1 MRKITMMLAF
11 LFFVGLNFAFAQTKT
26 ISGTVTSADDG
37 SALPGVTVQV
47 KGTTNGTITDY
58 NGKYSLILNLKQG
71 NTLVFSFVGMGTHEI
86 LIGSSNT
93 IDVAMK
99 SSSQSLNQVVI
110 TALGISRE
118 KKSLGYATQNLSGA
132 DISAVKNNNVINALS
147 GRVSGVQVKT
157 SGNLGGSTNIIIR
170 GSKSLTGN
178 NQALFVVDGVPITNT
193 TSNSGYQ
200 TQGGAGFDFGSAAS
214 DINAADIE
222 SINVLKGAAATALYG
237 SRAANGVIIIT
248 TKTGRND
255 KYLSNNGIGISFS
268 SNTSVGTI
276 DKSTFPTYQ
285 TQYGAGYGPYY
296 SGGASA
302 HPGLYYETLPWTN
315 GNKVYVVPT
324 TEDASYGTKFDPN
337 LQVYQWDAFVPQSPF
352 YKKSKPWVNAANGP
366 ITFFNTAI
374 STTNTVA
381 VNGIT
386 DKSSFRLAY
395 TNFHQ
400 TGIVPNSKLI
410 KNTFTLSASHKLL
423 KNLTVS
429 AFASFVRQNTT
440 GRNGTGYNDNFLTSF
455 RQWWEMNV
463 DVKELKTM
471 YDQTGKNIT
480 WNMSYPEGGNLKP
493 IYWNNYYWERYQNYE
508 TDTRNHLLGNVQAKW
523 NITDYLSVTGRVS
536 LDTYTTLQEQR
547 KAIGSVPGA
556 FGIGLGTI
564 GSGYSRYNINFMET
578 NYDLLVN
585 FTKNITEKLN
595 LTALVGGNIRR
606 DDRSSIYASTNGGLI
621 VADLYSIANSKST
634 PLANLEGQS
643 SIGVYGVFGSVSLG
657 WNNLLYL
664 DATLRRDMS
673 STLPLDNMVYYYPS
687 ISGSFIFSKLLKADW
702 LPFAKVRL
710 NYAEVGNDAPFAS
723 LFDTYAQPSP
733 FGNVTLFSVPFTK
746 NNSQLKSERTKS
758 LEAGLEMTF
767 LHKRLGFD
775 LSVYKTN
782 TVNQIMPVA
791 VSRASGYGS
800 KYVNAGEIQNKG
812 IELNVYGTPIQSKD
826 FRWNII
832 VNWSSNRNKV
842 VRLYEKVHNL
852 QLGSFQGGVTLNAT
866 VGQPYGTI
874 EGRDFVY
881 KNGQK
886 VVASNGY
893 YEKTTTTN
901 NVIGDINAKWHS
913 GITNSFTYKNWT
925 ASFLIDIQKGGSL
938 FSLDQ
943 WYGQGTGLYPN
954 TVGNNDLG
962 NPMRDPVIK
971 NTDGT
976 YSSKS
981 GGIVLSGITADG
993 KANTVRIN
1001 ADRYSGPFGWARN
1014 PNSAYIYD
1022 ASYVKLREAQISYR
1036 FSNKVLKDIGV
1047 KSLSLGIVGSN
1058 LWIIFKNL
1066 PYADPEAGLGAGNL
1080 QGWQSGVMPTVRNIG
1095 FNLNV
1100 QF

>member
-1 MRKITMMLAF
+1 MRKFTMMLVF
-11 LFFVGLNFAFAQTKT
+11 LFFAGLNFAFAQTKT

-58 NGKYSLILNLKQG
+58 NGKYSITLNLKEG
-71 NTLVFSFVGMGTHEI
+71 NTLIFSFVGMATQEMP
-86 LIGSSNT
+86 IGSSNT
-93 IDVAMK
+93 INVVLK
-99 SSSQSLNQVVI
+99 SSSLSLNQVVV
-110 TALGISRE
+110 TALGITRE
-118 KKSLGYATQNLSGA
+118 KKSLGYATQNLSGS
-132 DISAVKNNNVINALS
+132 DISAVKSNNIINALS
-147 GRVSGVQVKT
+147 GRVSGVQVKN

-178 NQALFVVDGVPITNT
+178 NQALFVVDGVPITNST
-193 TSNSGYQ
+193 TNSGYQ
-200 TQGGAGFDFGSAAS
+200 SRGGAGFDFGSAAS

-255 KYLSNNGIGISFS
+255 KYLANKGIGISFS

-302 HPGLYYETLPWTN
+302 HPGLYYETLPWTS
-315 GNKVYVVPT
+315 GKKVYVVPT

-337 LQVYQWDAFVPQSPF
+337 LMVYQWDAFVPQSPF
-352 YKKSKPWVNAANGP
+352 YKKAKPWVNAANGP

-381 VNGIT
+381 VNGVT
-386 DKSSFRLAY
+386 DKSTFRLAY

-400 TGIVPNSKLI
+400 TGVVPNSKLI
-410 KNTFTLSASHKLL
+410 KNTFTFSASHNLL

-463 DVKELKTM
+463 DVQELKTM
-471 YDQTGKNIT
+471 YDKTGDNIT

-493 IYWNNYYWERYQNYE
+493 IYWNNFYWERYKNYE
-508 TDTRNHLLGNVQAKW
+508 TDSRNHLLGNVQVKW

-564 GSGYSRYNINFMET
+564 GSGYSRYNLNFMET

-595 LTALVGGNIRR
+595 LTAMVGSNIRR
-606 DDRSSIYASTNGGLI
+606 TNRSSIYASTNGGLI
-621 VADLYSIANSKST
+621 VANVYAVANSMSS
-634 PLANLEGQS
+634 PLAPLEGLS

-673 STLPLDNMVYYYPS
+673 STLPLDNMIYYYPS

-733 FGNVTLFSVPFTK
+733 FGSVGLFSVRRTK
-746 NNSQLKSERTKS
+746 NNSHLKSEKTKS

-775 LSVYKTN
+775 LSAYKTN
-782 TVNQIMPVA
+782 TINQIMPVA
-791 VSRASGYGS
+791 VSRATGYSS
-800 KYVNAGEIQNKG
+800 KYVNAGEIENKG
-812 IELNVYGTPIQSKD
+812 LELNVYGTPIQTKD
-826 FRWNII
+826 FRWNIS
-832 VNWSSNRNKV
+832 VNWSMNRNKV
-842 VRLYEKVHNL
+842 VSLYENVHNL
-852 QLGSFQGGVTLNAT
+852 QLGRFQGGVTLNAT
-866 VGQPYGTI
+866 VGQPYGI
-874 EGRDFVY
+874 IQGREFVY

-886 VVASNGY
+886 VVGSNGY
-893 YEKTTTTN
+893 YEKTSTTS
-901 NVIGDINAKWHS
+901 NVIGDVNAKWHS

-971 NTDGT
+971 NADGT
-976 YSSKS
+976 YSPKS
-981 GGIVLSGITADG
+981 GGVILAGVTADG
-993 KANTVRIN
+993 KTNTKRVN

-1036 FSNKVLKDIGV
+1036 FSNKMLKNMGV
-1047 KSLSLGIVGSN
+1047 KSLSLGLVGSN

>member
-58 NGKYSLILNLKQG
+58 NGKYSLTLNLKQG
-71 NTLVFSFVGMGTHEI
+71 NTLVFSFVGMGTQEI
-86 LIGSSNT
+86 PIGSSNT
-93 IDVAMK
+93 IDVSMK
-99 SSSQSLNQVVI
+99 SSTLSLNQVVI

-118 KKSLGYATQNLSGA
+118 KKSLGYSTQNLSG
-132 DISAVKNNNVINALS
+132 SVVNAVKNNNVIDALS

-170 GSKSLTGN
+170 GYTSLTGN
-178 NQALFVVDGVPITNT
+178 NQPLFVVDGVPITNT
-193 TSNSGYQ
+193 TTNSGYQ
-200 TQGGAGFDFGSAAS
+200 SQGGAGFDFGSAAS

-268 SNTSVGTI
+268 SNTTVGTI

-296 SGGASA
+296 SGGASKYP
-302 HPGLYYETLPWTN
+302 HLYYGKLPFSGGKN
-315 GNKVYVVPT
+315 VYYVPT

-337 LQVYQWDAFVPQSPF
+337 LQVYQWDAFVPQSPY
-352 YKKSKPWVNAANGP
+352 YKKSRPWVNAANGP
-366 ITFFNTAI
+366 ITFFNTGV

-381 VNGIT
+381 VNGASA
-386 DKSSFRLAY
+386 KSAFRLSY

-400 TGIVPNSKLI
+400 TGVVPNSKLI
-410 KNTFTLSASHKLL
+410 KNTFTLNASHKLL

-429 AFASFVRQNTT
+429 SMVSFIRQNTT

-463 DVKELKTM
+463 DVQELKTL

-480 WNMSYPEGGNLKP
+480 WNMSDPANGNLKP
-493 IYWNNYYWERYQNYE
+493 IYWNNYYWERYKNYE
-508 TDTRNHLLGNVQAKW
+508 SDTRNHLLGNIQAKW
-523 NITDYLSVTGRVS
+523 DITDYLSVTGRVS

-547 KAIGSVPGA
+547 KAVGSVPGA

-564 GSGYSRYNINFMET
+564 GSGYSRYNVNAMET
-578 NYDLLVN
+578 NYDLMVN

-606 DDRSSIYASTNGGLI
+606 TNRSSIYASTNGGLI
-621 VADLYSIANSKST
+621 VPDLYSVANSKSS
-634 PLANLEGQS
+634 PLAPLEGES

-657 WNNLLYL
+657 WNDLLYL
-664 DATLRRDMS
+664 DASLRRDMS
-673 STLPLDNMVYYYPS
+673 STLPLDNMIYYYPAVS
-687 ISGSFIFSKLLKADW
+687 TSFIFSKLLKADW

-723 LFDTYAQPSP
+723 LFDTYSQPSP
-733 FGNVTLFSVPFTK
+733 FGNVTLFSVPGTK
-746 NNSQLKSERTKS
+746 NNSQLKSEKTKS
-758 LEAGLEMTF
+758 WEAGLEMTF

-775 LSVYKTN
+775 FSAYKTN

-791 VSRASGYGS
+791 ISRATGYAT
-800 KYVNAGEIQNKG
+800 KYVNAGDIQNKG
-812 IELNVYGTPIQSKD
+812 LELNIYGTPIKTKD
-826 FRWNII
+826 FNWNIN
-832 VNWSSNRNKV
+832 VNWSLNRNKV
-842 VRLYEKVHNL
+842 VSLFEKVHNL

-874 EGRDFVY
+874 QGRDFIY

-886 VVASNGY
+886 VVAANGY
-893 YEKTTTTN
+893 YAKTTTVT
-901 NVIGDINAKWHS
+901 NVIGDVNPKYHA

-925 ASFLIDIQKGGSL
+925 ASFLIDIQVGGSV

-943 WYGQGTGLYPN
+943 YYGQGTGLYPN
-954 TVGNNDLG
+954 TVGSNDLG
-962 NPMRDPVIK
+962 NPLRNSISKGGGVILA
-971 NTDGT
+971 G
-976 YSSKS
+976 
-981 GGIVLSGITADG
+981 VTADG
-993 KANTVRIN
+993 KPNTKRVV
-1001 ADRYSGPFGWARN
+1001 ADRYSGPFGWVRN
-1014 PNSAYIYD
+1014 PNSAFVYD
-1022 ASYVKLREAQISYR
+1022 ASYVKLREAQISYHFPNR
-1036 FSNKVLKDIGV
+1036 MLKSIGV
-1047 KSLSLGIVGSN
+1047 KALSLGIVGSN
-1058 LWIIFKNL
+1058 LWLIFKNL

>member
-11 LFFVGLNFAFAQTKT
+11 LMFAGLNFAFAQTKT

-58 NGKYSLILNLKQG
+58 NGKYSISLNLKQG
-71 NTLVFSFVGMGTHEI
+71 NVLVFSFVGMGTREI
-86 LIGSSNT
+86 PIGSSNT
-93 IDVAMK
+93 INVSLK

-118 KKSLGYATQNLSGA
+118 KKSLGYSTQNIGGNVVN
-132 DISAVKNNNVINALS
+132 AVKNNNVINALS

-170 GSKSLTGN
+170 GYTSLTGN
-178 NQALFVVDGVPITNT
+178 NQPLFVVDGVPITNT
-193 TSNSGYQ
+193 TTNSRYQ
-200 TQGGAGFDFGSAAS
+200 SRGGAGFDFGSAAS

-248 TKTGRND
+248 TKTGRSD
-255 KYLSNNGIGISFS
+255 KYLSNKGIGISVS
-268 SNTSVGTI
+268 SNTTVGTI

-296 SGGASA
+296 SASD
-302 HPGLYYETLPWTN
+302 HPGLYYGKLPFS
-315 GNKVYVVPT
+315 GGKDVYYVPT

-337 LQVYQWDAFVPQSPF
+337 LQVYQWDAFVPQSPY
-352 YKKSKPWVNAANGP
+352 YKKARPWVNAANGP

-381 VNGIT
+381 VNGASA
-386 DKSSFRLAY
+386 KSAFRLSY

-400 TGIVPNSKLI
+400 TGVVPNSKLI
-410 KNTFTLSASHKLL
+410 KNTFTFNASHKLL

-429 AFASFVRQNTT
+429 TTASFIRQNTT

-463 DVKELKTM
+463 DVQELKTL

-480 WNMSYPEGGNLKP
+480 WNMSDPAGGNLKP
-493 IYWNNYYWERYQNYE
+493 IYWNNYYWERYKNYE
-508 TDTRNHLLGNVQAKW
+508 SDTRNHLLGNIQAKW
-523 NITDYLSVTGRVS
+523 DITDYLSVTGRIS
-536 LDTYTTLQEQR
+536 LDTYSTLQEQR
-547 KAIGSVPGA
+547 KAVGSVPGA

-564 GSGYSRYNINFMET
+564 GSGYSRYNLNAMET
-578 NYDLLVN
+578 NYDLMVN

-595 LTALVGGNIRR
+595 LTAMVGGNIRR
-606 DDRSSIYASTNGGLI
+606 TTRSSIFASTNGGLI
-621 VADLYSIANSKST
+621 VPDLYSVANSKSL
-634 PLANLEGQS
+634 PLAPLEHES
-643 SIGVYGVFGSVSLG
+643 SIGVYGVFGSVSVG
-657 WNNLLYL
+657 WNDMLYL
-664 DATLRRDMS
+664 DASLRRDMS
-673 STLPLDNMVYYYPS
+673 STLPLDNMVYYYPAVS
-687 ISGSFIFSKLLKADW
+687 TSFIFSKLLKADW

-723 LFDTYAQPSP
+723 LFDTYSQPSP
-733 FGNVTLFSVPFTK
+733 FGNVTLFSVPNTK
-746 NNSQLKSERTKS
+746 NNSHLKSEMTKS
-758 LEAGLEMTF
+758 WEAGLEMTF

-775 LSVYKTN
+775 FSAYKTN
-782 TVNQIMPVA
+782 TINQIMPVA
-791 VSRASGYGS
+791 ISRATGYS
-800 KYVNAGEIQNKG
+800 TKYVNAGDIENKG
-812 IELNVYGTPIQSKD
+812 LELNVYGTPIKTKD
-826 FRWNII
+826 FSWNIN
-832 VNWSSNRNKV
+832 VNWSLNRNKV
-842 VRLYEKVHNL
+842 VSLYEKVHNL

-874 EGRDFVY
+874 QGRDFVY

-886 VVASNGY
+886 VVAANGY
-893 YEKTTTTN
+893 YAKTTTTN
-901 NVIGDINAKWHS
+901 NTIGDVNPKYHA

-925 ASFLIDIQKGGSL
+925 ASFLIDIQVGGSV

-943 WYGQGTGLYPN
+943 YYGQGTGLYPN
-954 TVGNNDLG
+954 TVGTNDLG
-962 NPMRDPVIK
+962 KPIRNTLANGGGVILP
-971 NTDGT
+971 G
-976 YSSKS
+976 
-981 GGIVLSGITADG
+981 VTADG
-993 KANTVRIN
+993 KPNTKRVVAN
-1001 ADRYSGPFGWARN
+1001 RYSGPFGWVRN
-1014 PNSAYIYD
+1014 PNSAFVYD
-1022 ASYVKLREAQISYR
+1022 ASYVKLREAQISYHFPNR
-1036 FSNKVLKDIGV
+1036 MLKSIGV

-1058 LWIIFKNL
+1058 LWIIFKNM

-1080 QGWQSGVMPTVRNIG
+1080 QGWQSGVMPTVRNVG
-1095 FNLNV
+1095 LNLNV